1 MVNNAGFSIVPW
13 VRVPHLASHLLARV
27 AHRLAS
33 DWHDRYRIR
42 PVLLETFCESARIRA
57 TC

>member
-1 MVNNAGFSIVPW
+1 MS
-13 VRVPHLASHLLARV
+13 PHLASHLLARV

-42 PVLLETFCESARIRA
+42 PVLLETFCESVRIRA
-57 TC
+57 IC